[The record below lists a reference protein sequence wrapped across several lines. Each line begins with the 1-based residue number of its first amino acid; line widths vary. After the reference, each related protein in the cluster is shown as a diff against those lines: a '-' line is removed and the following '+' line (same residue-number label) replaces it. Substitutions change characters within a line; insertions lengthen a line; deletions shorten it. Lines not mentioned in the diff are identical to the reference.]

1 VLSLTPTYSFHGMSI
16 AETPHHDKDSGDKHS
31 HTRMSDRDADEL
43 RKLNAAVD
51 RIFKAVPEHPYI
63 LSVPCG
69 EPRYHYPSRQE
80 GQSWARNTPFPLD
93 EERLQYMTYIYREP
107 GESCFVIRS
116 QVDEERDKQKAS
128 YPYEAP
134 SFLSGTNT
142 PNQSAKK
149 KITLSA
155 YKNKLAGGTAEQKS
169 ASPKKEKEKGTTAP
183 IMEEKRVNG
192 LGASSRPVNPAE
204 AVQKPAASGQK
215 R

>member
-1 VLSLTPTYSFHGMSI
+1 MSI
-16 AETPHHDKDSGDKHS
+16 TEPPSQDKDSGGKAS
-31 HTRMSDRDADEL
+31 RTRMSHRDADEL

-51 RIFKAVPEHPYI
+51 RIFKAVPEDPYI

-80 GQSWARNTPFPLD
+80 SQSWARNTPFSHD

-116 QVDEERDKQKAS
+116 QVDEERDRQKAT
-128 YPYEAP
+128 YAQKAP

-149 KITLSA
+149 KISLSA
-155 YKNKLAGGTAEQKS
+155 YKSKLAGGATEQK
-169 ASPKKEKEKGTTAP
+169 APSPEKEKNKIEPT
-183 IMEEKRVNG
+183 MEDKRVNG
-192 LGASSRPVNPAE
+192 VGTGSKPVKPAE
-204 AVQKPAASGQK
+204 AVQTPIASGQK
-215 R
+215 RY